1 VLGAVRVVD
10 HETVRARDQ
19 QACIGLYLPSSS
31 SDDEP
36 TRLRA
41 LAEDVMTPVRT
52 QHVRTC
58 LEKH

>member
-1 VLGAVRVVD
+1 MRVVD
-10 HETVRARDQ
+10 QETVRVRDQ
-19 QACIGLYLPSSS
+19 QACTGLYLPSSS

-58 LEKH
+58 LKKH